1 MVSVFFSP
9 KFPSRAEM
17 VHFSSNNHIHF
28 PSVKKNK
35 VGKEGHIPSKDKS
48 CLPVKF
54 RILARGIRQ
63 EKGKKI
69 ELSLCADDM
78 SLLIE
83 NPKQS
88 TRETVRMNKFSKVL
102 GFKVNVQKPL
112 VFLCASIEYYK
123 NEIKKQFYLQCREKE

>member
-1 MVSVFFSP
+1 
-9 KFPSRAEM
+9 
-17 VHFSSNNHIHF
+17 
-28 PSVKKNK
+28 
-35 VGKEGHIPSKDKS
+35 
-48 CLPVKF
+48 
-54 RILARGIRQ
+54 
-63 EKGKKI
+63 
-69 ELSLCADDM
+69 M